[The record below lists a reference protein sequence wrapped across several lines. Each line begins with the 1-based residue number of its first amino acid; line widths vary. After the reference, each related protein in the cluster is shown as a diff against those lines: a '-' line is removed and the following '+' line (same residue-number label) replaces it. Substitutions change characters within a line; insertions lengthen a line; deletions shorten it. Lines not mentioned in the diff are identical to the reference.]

1 MGGRSWPARSLPRSG
16 EGQTLDTVFELYV
29 IAMQTTLTVAIPVV
43 AAIAATGIV
52 VGLFQS
58 AIGVQDQN
66 ISFGPKIGVVAVLLA
81 TAGVPALSILVH
93 LLTLAIATLP
103 RLSG

>member
-1 MGGRSWPARSLPRSG
+1 MDGRSWQARSPPRSG
-16 EGQTLDTVFELYV
+16 DVSAVETVFGLYV
-29 IAMQTTLTVAIPVV
+29 IAMQTTLTLAIPVV
-43 AAIAATGIV
+43 AAIAATGV
-52 VGLFQS
+52 VVSLLQS

-81 TAGVPALSILVH
+81 AAGVPALLMLVR
-93 LLTLAIATLP
+93 LLTLALATLP